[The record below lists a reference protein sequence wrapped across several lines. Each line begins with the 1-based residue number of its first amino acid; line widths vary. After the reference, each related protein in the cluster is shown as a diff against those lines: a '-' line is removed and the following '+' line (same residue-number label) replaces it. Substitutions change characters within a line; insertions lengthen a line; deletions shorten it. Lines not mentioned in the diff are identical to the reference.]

1 MNNLLAG
8 TLNENLG
15 NIVTKLNT
23 LMDSF
28 WIYVIMALAAVVV
41 IWGAYVGIKIAVAHR
56 NEEKINARGMVKKS
70 AYRHRN
76 HLRNRGRRAAAHKRL
91 VGMGRHRGQRY
102 GECGN
107 ADEYGVFGIRRKQFA
122 CGVAER

>member
-28 WIYVIMALAAVVV
+28 WIYIIMALAAVVV

-56 NEEKINARGMVKKS
+56 NEEKINARGMVKNLVIGIVIIFVVAMGAPLLINGLS
-70 AYRHRN
+70 AW
-76 HLRNRGRRAAAHKRL
+76 
-91 VGMGRHRGQRY
+91 VGIG
-102 GECGN
+102 
-107 ADEYGVFGIRRKQFA
+107 A
-122 CGVAER
+122 